1 MRALPR
7 LWAAAALLVWAL
19 WPMKL
24 AAAPVLPGHWQGQI
38 AGQTIALTLQA
49 DGGGLLDG
57 QPIRYQAMGSNLL
70 IERQGSVT
78 VYVFELRGG
87 MLLVAGGDLPGLLV
101 LKPGASPQAAAAPE
115 LPNAGQA
122 GNPRDLL
129 GQWCKASSGNTS
141 AGGWFTQYCFTLNAD
156 GSYEYFSNSDRSV
169 NTTSIRGRATGQVL
183 DAGRWTVTGAALTAQ
198 SQSGRVTTYNLRRG
212 RDPRNGEAQLCLEDD
227 CYGAMQDGRRW

>member
-87 MLLVAGGDLPGLLV
+87 MLLALRLRRRKHRRFDARAEV
-101 LKPGASPQAAAAPE
+101 Q
-115 LPNAGQA
+115 
-122 GNPRDLL
+122 L
-129 GQWCKASSGNTS
+129 GQDVAHVQLDGVVADVQR
-141 AGGWFTQYCFTLNAD
+141 AG
-156 GSYEYFSNSDRSV
+156 DRLV
-169 NTTSIRGRATGQVL
+169 AFATGQVVQDL
-183 DAGRWTVTGAALTAQ
+183 ALALGQ
-198 SQSGRVTTYNLRRG
+198 
-212 RDPRNGEAQLCLEDD
+212 
-227 CYGAMQDGRRW
+227 